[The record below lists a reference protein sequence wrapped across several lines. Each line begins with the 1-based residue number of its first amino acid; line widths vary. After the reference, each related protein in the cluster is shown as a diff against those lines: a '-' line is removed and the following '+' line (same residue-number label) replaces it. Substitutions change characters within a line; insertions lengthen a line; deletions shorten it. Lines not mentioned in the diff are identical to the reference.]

1 MRSRAG
7 IGHDAVGADLLV
19 GAAVAAIATRS
30 GKGRD
35 ITATLKRD
43 LYAPVLA
50 ALES

>member
-1 MRSRAG
+1 MRSAPASGMPRSTPT
-7 IGHDAVGADLLV
+7 VLV
-19 GAAVAAIATRS
+19 DAAVAAIATRS
-30 GKGRD
+30 GKGRG